1 MQKLVDVVIPMYN
14 RAHCITG
21 LIEELKS
28 QTMQDF
34 CAIFVDD
41 GSTDNS
47 YQLLEAALKDVPF
60 AYKLIKKENGG
71 AASAR
76 NAGLR
81 ASTGTWIAFVDSD
94 DRMKPHYL
102 EYLVRAVV
110 ETDADLGVCYYQA
123 IVEGKNTTI
132 CDDEPFSCQVLTPAE
147 CMRLYFTKWLGVPC
161 LLVSGKLIR
170 EKNLYMDEQ
179 CSYCEDGPYVA
190 NVIESSTKVAYVD
203 QQLYLYYTYQ
213 GSLSRSPSVEKFISG
228 IEAFRRLERYMASRD
243 SEAAKLFGEMGKVRY
258 YVAVCR
264 KAAVQMS
271 YDEFFKLERIVNFKQ
286 YADKLHHLGFAQ
298 KLAGYALCISK
309 PLFYYTI
316 KFLFRD

>member
-94 DRMKPHYL
+94 DR
-102 EYLVRAVV
+102 
-110 ETDADLGVCYYQA
+110 T
-123 IVEGKNTTI
+123 
-132 CDDEPFSCQVLTPAE
+132 
-147 CMRLYFTKWLGVPC
+147 
-161 LLVSGKLIR
+161 
-170 EKNLYMDEQ
+170 
-179 CSYCEDGPYVA
+179 
-190 NVIESSTKVAYVD
+190 
-203 QQLYLYYTYQ
+203 
-213 GSLSRSPSVEKFISG
+213 
-228 IEAFRRLERYMASRD
+228 
-243 SEAAKLFGEMGKVRY
+243 
-258 YVAVCR
+258 
-264 KAAVQMS
+264 
-271 YDEFFKLERIVNFKQ
+271 
-286 YADKLHHLGFAQ
+286 
-298 KLAGYALCISK
+298 
-309 PLFYYTI
+309 
-316 KFLFRD
+316 